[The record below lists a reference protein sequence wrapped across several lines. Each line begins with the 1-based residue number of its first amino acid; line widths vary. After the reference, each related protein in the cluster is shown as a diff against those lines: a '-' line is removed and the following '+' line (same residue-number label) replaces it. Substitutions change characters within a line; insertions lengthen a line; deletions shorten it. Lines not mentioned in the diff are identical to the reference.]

1 MIRLEFFT
9 EEDFDQL
16 IGWISNEHL
25 LTNWS
30 GSLFRFPLTRDSLDW
45 YIQDTN
51 DLKKSDALVYKVVD
65 MQTNQA
71 VGHVS
76 LGSISRKNR
85 SARISRVLVGD
96 EQQKGR
102 GLCTAMIGALL
113 QIGFEELKLH
123 RISLGVYDFNHG
135 AIRCYEKCGFVRE
148 GVQRDVLRYGDQYWS
163 LLEMSV
169 LEDEWLARRGL
180 TPSPGG
186 RC

>member
-9 EEDFDQL
+9 RDDFQQL
-16 IGWISNEHL
+16 IDWIHDEHL

-30 GSLFRFPLTRDSLDW
+30 GSLFRYPLTEDSLEW
-45 YIQDTN
+45 YIRDTN
-51 DLKKSDALVYKVVD
+51 DLEDSDALVYKVVD
-65 MQTNQA
+65 TDDGKT

-96 EQQKGR
+96 TAQKGR
-102 GLCTAMIGALL
+102 GLCTAMIKALL
-113 QIGFEELKLH
+113 RIGFEELKLH

-148 GVQRDVLRYGDQYWS
+148 GVQRDIMRYEDHYWS
-163 LLEMSV
+163 LLEMSI
-169 LEDEWLARRGL
+169 LEDEWRARNEL
-180 TPSPGG
+180 T
-186 RC
+186 

>member
-1 MIRLEFFT
+1 MIRLEYFT

-16 IGWISNEHL
+16 IAWINDEHL

-45 YIQDTN
+45 YIRDTN
-51 DLKKSDALVYKVVD
+51 DLKESDALVYKVVD
-65 MQTNQA
+65 TVSQKT

-85 SARISRVLVGD
+85 SGRISRVLVGD
-96 EQQKGR
+96 PHQKGR
-102 GLCTAMIGALL
+102 GLCTAMITALL
-113 QIGFEELKLH
+113 RIGFEELQLH

-148 GVQRDVLRYGDQYWS
+148 GVQRDVMRYEDHYWS
-163 LLEMSV
+163 LLEMSI
-169 LEDEWLARRGL
+169 LEDEWRARREL
-180 TPSPGG
+180 T
-186 RC
+186 